1 MQHYLRTPFLQKIIL
16 KISKNIVNFFFLG
29 GGGTIPFRSSSKMR
43 TLQRPAALQVRRS
56 FAARSDKVLFECS
69 RINTN
74 HSPFSIPL
82 TYLWFSA
89 TIKWAVPVIILL
101 NSQSIGSNLNK
112 YQLTCSKGIRSWVCS
127 TCYLYFQNRI
137 RLVAPFI
144 IDIWLV

>member
-1 MQHYLRTPFLQKIIL
+1 MPHYLRTPFLQKLFL
-16 KISKNIVNFFFLG
+16 KNSKKIVIFF

-43 TLQRPAALQVRRS
+43 TLQRPAALPVRRS

-74 HSPFSIPL
+74 HSPFSIPV

-89 TIKWAVPVIILL
+89 NNKWAVPVIILL
-101 NSQSIGSNLNK
+101 NSQSIGSNSNK

-144 IDIWLV
+144 IDIWLL